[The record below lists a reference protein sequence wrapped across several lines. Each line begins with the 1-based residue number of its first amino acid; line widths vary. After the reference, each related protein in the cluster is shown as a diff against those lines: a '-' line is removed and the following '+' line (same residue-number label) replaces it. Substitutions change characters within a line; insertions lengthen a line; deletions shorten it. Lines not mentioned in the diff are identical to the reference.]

1 MTDLTHSC
9 SSGQDETEQRR
20 ATQHDKKLK
29 VGLKT
34 EYLYSMKCF
43 DCLK

>member
-9 SSGQDETEQRR
+9 SSGQDETEQRKD
-20 ATQHDKKLK
+20 TQHDKNLK

-34 EYLYSMKCF
+34 ECLYF
-43 DCLK
+43 